1 MNSLFLADLLSPI
14 ISKYHYQDETIDTFT
29 IDTNNL
35 TNSSDSKSTTEKDHF
50 TDFLNLATFKG
61 NFVKETELKYYLDY
75 FLQLG
80 NYEEYFNLQQDKYN
94 SISTE
99 NVIDLILSIEKVI
112 NGNQIENNEM
122 NSMMNKLIKY
132 SSEHFYELNKEKLT
146 KMSIENLS
154 QILNSTELR
163 VENEDNLL
171 DFILQLYIEDEKY
184 SPFFEYIYY
193 ENLSDERMFFIHQWI
208 WHRFDDS
215 WNVEVN

>member
-1 MNSLFLADLLSPI
+1 M
-14 ISKYHYQDETIDTFT
+14 
-29 IDTNNL
+29 
-35 TNSSDSKSTTEKDHF
+35 
-50 TDFLNLATFKG
+50 NLATFKG

-80 NYEEYFNLQQDKYN
+80 NFEEYFNLQQDKYN

-99 NVIDLILSIEKVI
+99 NVIDLILS
-112 NGNQIENNEM
+112 IENNEM

-193 ENLSDERMFFIHQWI
+193 ENLSDEMVEKFINEFDIDLMTQETWRSISYRLVSKFKREQKCERYQKKRITQKRMHCFVI
-208 WHRFDDS
+208 RTRS
-215 WNVEVN
+215 K